1 MTVLAA
7 CHIHSNWSY
16 DGSYT
21 IEALSEKF
29 SRAGYRVLMM
39 TEHDRGFSPERFCQ
53 LRQLCDKASTK
64 DLLIIPGIEYSD
76 AANQVHVLVWGDVP
90 FLGEN
95 LPTKEMLGKVKEAGG
110 VAVFA
115 HPFRRNA
122 WQCFERS
129 WGEALS
135 GIEVWNRK
143 YDGWALNRIAQ
154 DLQRSVGAIP
164 FVGLDFHTQKQFF
177 PLGMAMDIDS
187 AVTEQAVLDSIRSR
201 RVNPRVFGFE
211 VEGELVRHALP
222 ILGVAEASRKKC
234 AKASRKMKLRV

>member
-7 CHIHSNWSY
+7 CHIHSDLSY

-21 IEALSEKF
+21 IAALSHKF
-29 SRAGYRVLMM
+29 RRAGYRVLMM
-39 TEHDRGFSPERFCQ
+39 TEHDRGFSPERLHQ
-53 LRQLCDKASTK
+53 LRQICDAASTK
-64 DLLIIPGIEYSD
+64 DLLVIPGIEYSD
-76 AANQVHVLVWGDVP
+76 ASNQVHILVWGDVP

-95 LPTKEMLGKVKEAGG
+95 LRTRETLQKVKEAGG
-110 VAVFA
+110 VAVLA
-115 HPFRRNA
+115 HPFRKSA
-122 WQCFERS
+122 WQCFEPS
-129 WGEALS
+129 WAEALV

-143 YDGWALNRIAQ
+143 YDGWAPRRISQ

-164 FVGLDFHTQKQFF
+164 FVGLDFHTQRQFF
-177 PLGMAMDIDS
+177 PLAMAMDIDS
-187 AVTEQAVLDSIRSR
+187 TVTEQAVLDCIRTR

-234 AKASRKMKLRV
+234 AKAAKKMKLRA